1 MMIDGLKRFIF
12 GEGKRGLYIG
22 DFAYELS
29 RTRNYSLRQGII
41 SPYKNLA
48 ASWMWRRKGGKL
60 VIDLSREPNP
70 HMLIVGSSG
79 YGKSTLLKR
88 VLHEIEEHRMP
99 AILLDAHNEH
109 EGIIREV
116 GGKVYDAVEHGI
128 NIFALDGLDVR
139 ERADSLARLLA
150 DVYGLGYL
158 QEFSLRQCMNY
169 MYRKAYNRIEGRL
182 ERVPKMHD
190 LIHEIDIFI
199 ANSKSASETN
209 RLKHIRSRISLLEG
223 KSFFGDSKGVGSLM
237 ESVSSFSLAGI
248 HSEEAKTIYI
258 HELLERLYRSM
269 KRNEKE
275 NGVRLYLI
283 IDEGDFLV
291 EKGYQT
297 SGVMAKLIAEGRKYG
312 LGVIIAAHSA
322 SALRS
327 EIAGNMSTI
336 VSFRPREPSDIN
348 YISNIMSEGDK
359 DKADA
364 IRMMLGRLSQH
375 SAMLVNY
382 TLRAPVVF
390 RGNRFLPDSTSIKK
404 AEGRAGIDNFIV
416 IESRRPMKLEA
427 LEKSVKGAFG
437 DAGLDEVKRLL
448 EAGALKS
455 FDAEDGTWIGIKPNP
470 GLEHEVMLLKIA
482 GRLHELG
489 VKYYVMDNP
498 NNPDIAI
505 NYKGM
510 RIALEYE
517 TSKKNLNETS
527 GMLSRRLSAYD
538 AVIVVTNAQGYGKYK
553 WMADSLGSKIHVHL
567 FKEIGLDLLNSII
580 P

>member
-1 MMIDGLKRFIF
+1 MMIDSLKRFIF
-12 GEGKRGLYIG
+12 GEDKRGLYIG

-29 RTRNYSLRQGII
+29 RTRTYPLRQGMVN
-41 SPYKNLA
+41 PYKNIA
-48 ASWMWRRKGGKL
+48 ALWAWRRKSGKL
-60 VIDLSREPNP
+60 VIDLSKEPNP

-88 VLHEIEEHRMP
+88 VLHEIEGHKVP

-109 EGIIREV
+109 EGIIKEV
-116 GGKVYDAVEHGI
+116 GGRVYDAVDHGI
-128 NIFALDGLDVR
+128 NIFALDGLDVK

-158 QEFSLRQCMNY
+158 QEFSLRQCINY
-169 MYRKAYNRIEGRL
+169 MYRKAYNRIEGKL

-223 KSFFGDSKGVGSLM
+223 KSFFSDSKGVESLMGSL
-237 ESVSSFSLAGI
+237 SSFSLAGI

-258 HELLERLYRSM
+258 HELLERLYRGM

-275 NGVRLYLI
+275 RGIRLYLI

-348 YISNIMSEGDK
+348 YISNIMSEGDR

-364 IRMMLGRLSQH
+364 IRMMLGKLSQH

-382 TLRAPVVF
+382 TLGAPVIF
-390 RGNRFLPDSTSIKK
+390 RGSRFLPGSAGIKK
-404 AEGRAGIDNFIV
+404 ADDRAGIDNFIV
-416 IESRRPMKLEA
+416 IGSRKPIKLEA

-437 DAGLDEVKRLL
+437 DAGLNEVRRLL

-455 FDAEDGTWIGIKPNP
+455 FDAGDGTWIGIKPNP

-498 NNPDIAI
+498 NNPDMAI
-505 NYKGM
+505 NYKGR

-517 TSKKNLNETS
+517 TGKKNLAETS
-527 GMLSRRLSAYD
+527 GMLSRRIESYD
-538 AVIVVTNAQGYGKYK
+538 AVLVVTNAKSYGKYK
-553 WMADSLGSKIHVHL
+553 EIAGSLGSKMHVHL
-567 FKEIGLDLLNSII
+567 FEEIGPDLLNGIT